1 MNGIYEEIRTAIHS
15 VWQRRWLALAVAWG
29 ICLVGWLAIALI
41 PNSYESTAHVFVQM
55 QSLLPGKVG
64 ITEMEQQKDI
74 DRVQQTLASTV
85 NLEKVVRGS
94 ALALQATSDKD
105 VANLVAKLRR
115 DITIKAQQDN
125 LFEISAKASGAGLSD
140 RDNASLAKTIVQKLI
155 DIFVEENLTGD
166 RDENSQ
172 TMSFLDD
179 ELARREKGLRDAE
192 ARKAAF
198 EQKYVGLLPG
208 AGSIDQRMESAR
220 AELSQVESNLVAAQS
235 SLAALSGQMASTP
248 ASVPA
253 PNYGGNSGIT
263 TNRGR
268 IAQLQAQLAEDQAK
282 GWTDQHPDV
291 VATRNQIARLAPL
304 AASEGRGGGDAG
316 MTANPLYVT
325 LRSMQAEKQA
335 TAAALGSRR
344 AQLQSDMAAF
354 TAKQA
359 DEPGVAAEQSRL
371 DRDYDVLKQQYD
383 KLLADREDVRLRSD
397 VSTKTDAVR
406 FRVIDPPSDPR
417 VPVAPKRPLLLAL
430 VLVGGIAAGIG
441 AAFAQAQLAATYA
454 TGERL
459 AKATG
464 LPVLGSI
471 SEVLTEAGK
480 ARRAQELKW
489 FAGGAGALAGCF
501 LLLML
506 VEFVQRGLVA

>member
-1 MNGIYEEIRTAIHS
+1 MNGIHEEIRTAIHS

-29 ICLVGWLAIALI
+29 ICLAGWLAIALI
-41 PNSYESTAHVFVQM
+41 PNTYESTAHVFVQM
-55 QSLLPGKVG
+55 QSLLPGKIG
-64 ITEMEQQKDI
+64 ITEMEQQKGI

-85 NLEKVVRGS
+85 NLEKVVRGTD
-94 ALALQATSDKD
+94 LALQATSDKD
-105 VANLVAKLRR
+105 IANLVAKLRK
-115 DITIKAQQDN
+115 DITIKAQQGN

-140 RDNASLAKTIVQKLI
+140 AGNARLARTVVQRLI
-155 DIFVEENLTGD
+155 DIFVEENLSGG

-172 TMSFLDD
+172 TMRFLDD

-198 EQKYVGLLPG
+198 EQKYAGLLPG
-208 AGSIDQRMESAR
+208 VGSIDQRMESAR
-220 AELSQVESNLVAAQS
+220 AELGQVESNLIAAQG
-235 SLAALSGQMASTP
+235 SLAALGGQMASTP

-253 PNYGGNSGIT
+253 PNYGGAAAT
-263 TNRGR
+263 TSSGR
-268 IAQLQAQLAEDQAK
+268 IAELQAQLAEDQAK
-282 GWTDQHPDV
+282 GWTDRHPDV
-291 VATRNQIARLAPL
+291 VATRSQIARLAPL
-304 AASEGRGGGDAG
+304 AAAEGRGGGGGAG

-335 TAAALGSRR
+335 TVAALGARR

-354 TAKQA
+354 TARQA

-383 KLLADREDVRLRSD
+383 KLLADREDVRLRGD
-397 VSTKTDAVR
+397 VSAKTDAVR
-406 FRVIDPPSDPR
+406 FRIIDPPSDPR
-417 VPVAPKRPLLLAL
+417 VPVSPKRPLLLAL
-430 VLVGGIAAGIG
+430 VLAAGIAGGIG
-441 AAFAQAQLAATYA
+441 AAFARAQLAATYT

-459 AKATG
+459 AKMTG

-480 ARRAQELKW
+480 ARRLQELKW
-489 FAGGAGALAGCF
+489 FAGGGGALALSF